1 METTGSVEGGSNF
14 GKTEVFSSV
23 NVSGSFLDVDSLDV
37 YGSRV
42 GKLLV
47 VDDEPV
53 ITVLLGGVSVLNEKE
68 VVVADNVPEYVRADV
83 LSVVKTCTPLSGVEV
98 SVTTVSVTTVSATT
112 VSATAVSISGLP
124 CSSPDKTSG

>member
-1 METTGSVEGGSNF
+1 M
-14 GKTEVFSSV
+14 

-53 ITVLLGGVSVLNEKE
+53 ITVLLGGVSVPNEKE

-98 SVTTVSVTTVSATT
+98 SVTTVSATT